1 MTSHAIVWLDQRAAH
16 VLHVRPDAFD
26 AAQIA
31 TPQHLHR
38 RHPDGVSGA
47 KQHPDD
53 AKRFF
58 HEVAGSLADVE
69 RLLVVGPST
78 AKLAFI
84 RYLHTHDAALESRV
98 VGIETVDHP
107 TDPQLAA
114 YARSYFDLD
123 AGRD

>member
-1 MTSHAIVWLDQRAAH
+1 VTVHAIVWIDHRSAH

-26 AAQIA
+26 ADKII
-31 TPQHLHR
+31 TPQHVHH
-38 RHPDGVSGA
+38 RHPKGPSGA
-47 KQHPDD
+47 KEHPDD

-58 HEVAGSLADVE
+58 HEVTGSLGDVD

-78 AKLAFI
+78 AKLGFI
-84 RYLHTHDAALESRV
+84 RYLHAHDAALEAKV

-107 TDPQLAA
+107 TDAQLAA
-114 YARSYFDLD
+114 YARGYFDLD

>member
-1 MTSHAIVWLDQRAAH
+1 MTTHAIVWIDQHSAH

-26 AAQIA
+26 VAQIT
-31 TPQHLHR
+31 TPTHLHH
-38 RHPDGVSGA
+38 RHPKGSGDA
-47 KQHPDD
+47 KDHPDD

-58 HEVAGSLADVE
+58 HVVAGSLAGVE

-84 RYLHTHDAALESRV
+84 RYLHAHDAALEAKL
-98 VGIETVDHP
+98 VGVETVDHP

-123 AGRD
+123 VGRD

>member
-1 MTSHAIVWLDQRAAH
+1 VIHAIVWIDHRTAH

-26 AAQIA
+26 AAQLTA
-31 TPQHLHR
+31 PQHLHH
-38 RHPDGVSGA
+38 RHPKGPSGS
-47 KQHPDD
+47 KEHPDD

-58 HEVAGSLADVE
+58 HEVAGSLVDAE

-84 RYLHTHDAALESRV
+84 RYLRDHAPLLEAKL
-98 VGIETVDHP
+98 VGVETVDHP

-123 AGRD
+123 VDRN

>member
-1 MTSHAIVWLDQRAAH
+1 MLRLSSQTGRA
-16 VLHVRPDAFD
+16 
-26 AAQIA
+26 
-31 TPQHLHR
+31 
-38 RHPDGVSGA
+38 VSP
-47 KQHPDD
+47 KEHPDD

-58 HEVAGSLADVE
+58 HAVAGSLAGVE

-84 RYLHTHDAALESRV
+84 RYLHGHDTALEAKL
-98 VGIETVDHP
+98 VGVETVDHP

-123 AGRD
+123 VGRD